1 MASLEYHPLARSN
14 RFTSGVCTSTF
25 CATDRAKLTSMGKLD
40 PPRRLLM
47 GSGPS
52 NAEARVLRAMALP
65 PLPSDHPECAALLD
79 DLTCDLRKLFC
90 ASSAIALVVPG
101 ASRSGIEAILNSL
114 VEPGDRVLVAVY
126 GHFGELLCT
135 LASRHGADVE
145 RIDAEWGHIV
155 DPAAVSV
162 ALRKTRPKLVA
173 VVHADT
179 STGMLQPLDEIGRA
193 CRDTGS
199 LLVVDAVLSIGGCEV
214 NVDVWGL
221 DAVVGGMQK
230 CLGGPPGLAPLV
242 YSTRAAEAM
251 AARTTPAYSRYLDL
265 RRLHEAWQRP
275 GESEMATPMLYALRE
290 ALRRVDDEGSSARW
304 QRHAQ
309 AAASLRAGLQA
320 MGLELFGDRRHA
332 VPMITLVRVP
342 DGVDEAALRSQILDE
357 HGVEIMAAFGPLRGK
372 VWRIG
377 TMGTNATL
385 ASVLQVLAAL
395 EAVLSRRGLS
405 LPRGAGVDAALAA
418 RSS

>member
-1 MASLEYHPLARSN
+1 
-14 RFTSGVCTSTF
+14 
-25 CATDRAKLTSMGKLD
+25 MGKLD

-52 NAEARVLRAMALP
+52 NAEARVLRAMAVP
-65 PLPSDHPECAALLD
+65 PLPSDHPEYAALLD
-79 DLTCDLRKLFC
+79 DLTCDLRKVFC

-101 ASRSGIEAILNSL
+101 ASRSGIEAVLNSL

-135 LASRHGADVE
+135 LASRHSADVE
-145 RIDAEWGHIV
+145 RVDAEWGHIV

-162 ALRKTRPKLVA
+162 ALRKTRPKVVA

-179 STGMLQPLDEIGRA
+179 STGLLQPLDEIGRA

-214 NVDVWGL
+214 NVDAWGL

-242 YSTRAAEAM
+242 YSTPAAKAM

-265 RRLHEAWQRP
+265 RRLREAWQRP
-275 GESEMATPMLYALRE
+275 AESEMATPMLYALRE
-290 ALRRVDDEGSSARW
+290 ALRRVDEEGSSARW

-332 VPMITLVRVP
+332 VPMITLVKVP
-342 DGVDEAALRSQILDE
+342 DGVDEAAVRAQMLDE

-385 ASVLQVLAAL
+385 ASVLRVLAAL

-405 LPRGAGVDAALAA
+405 LPRAAGVDAALAA

>member
-1 MASLEYHPLARSN
+1 
-14 RFTSGVCTSTF
+14 
-25 CATDRAKLTSMGKLD
+25 MGKLR

-52 NAEARVLRAMALP
+52 DAEAGVLRAMALP
-65 PLPSDHPECAALLD
+65 PLPSDHPAYAALLD

-101 ASRSGIEAILNSL
+101 ASRSGIEAVLNSL

-145 RIDAEWGHIV
+145 RVDVEWGHIV
-155 DPAAVSV
+155 DPAAVSL
-162 ALRKTRPKLVA
+162 ALREARPKVVA

-193 CRDTGS
+193 CREAGS

-214 NVDVWGL
+214 NVDAWGL

-230 CLGGPPGLAPLV
+230 CLGAPPGLAPLA

-251 AARTTPAYSRYLDL
+251 AARTTPAHSRYLDL
-265 RRLHEAWQRP
+265 RRLHQAWQRP
-275 GESEMATPMLYALRE
+275 GEFEMATPMLYALRE
-290 ALRRVDDEGSSARW
+290 ALRMVHEEGSSARW
-304 QRHAQ
+304 QRHAR

-320 MGLELFGDRRHA
+320 MGLELFGDRQHA

-342 DGVDEAALRSQILDE
+342 DGIDEAAARAQMLEE

-372 VWRIG
+372 VWRVG
-377 TMGTNATL
+377 TMGSNATL
-385 ASVLQVLAAL
+385 PAVLQVLAAL

-405 LPRGAGVDAALAA
+405 LARGAGVEAALAA
-418 RSS
+418 GRNESG

>member
-14 RFTSGVCTSTF
+14 RFTSGLCASTF
-25 CATDRAKLTSMGKLD
+25 CATDRVKLTSMAKLD

-52 NAEARVLRAMALP
+52 NAEARVLRAMARP
-65 PLPSDHPECAALLD
+65 PLPSHHPEYAAVLD
-79 DLTCDLRKLFC
+79 DLTCDLRKVFC

-101 ASRSGIEAILNSL
+101 ASRSGIEAVLNSL

-145 RIDAEWGHIV
+145 RVDAEWGHIV

-162 ALRKTRPKLVA
+162 ALRKTRPKVVA

-179 STGMLQPLDEIGRA
+179 STGTLQPLDEIGRA

-214 NVDVWGL
+214 NVDAWGL

-242 YSTRAAEAM
+242 YSTRAAKAM

-290 ALRRVDDEGSSARW
+290 ALRRVDEEGSSARW

-309 AAASLRAGLQA
+309 AAASLRTGLQA

-332 VPMITLVRVP
+332 VPMITLVKVP
-342 DGVDEAALRSQILDE
+342 DGIDEAAVRAQMLEE

-385 ASVLQVLAAL
+385 PMVLQVLAAL
-395 EAVLSRRGLS
+395 EAVLSGRGFS